1 MERWVAAAA
10 GGGLSDVA
18 GAPALLV
25 AAVVGDLEDAPLVEV
40 QPASLALQPLQN
52 EDGGMNLT
60 SLDWFS
66 TGLFI
71 RSTTWVG
78 WTWICD
84 VH

>member
-40 QPASLALQPLQN
+40 QPASLALQPLQSK
-52 EDGGMNLT
+52 DVM
-60 SLDWFS
+60 
-66 TGLFI
+66 
-71 RSTTWVG
+71 
-78 WTWICD
+78 D
-84 VH
+84 VHVTMSDRFEKWNRMSFDARKT